1 MIRATTTFAASLKA
15 WRRWL
20 YRMRQFTRGLR
31 PHLAPEEIEEV
42 RSRLSSA
49 ELDLFLRAEPR
60 DRRHSFDLYRL
71 LQRETNG
78 DADAAVA
85 GDLLTAALLHD
96 VGKGPLLVWHRIT
109 FVVLSALTPRLARRL
124 EGRAELFREASVVER
139 WRDALWRL
147 RHHAAL
153 GAVLAEAA
161 GASPRVVELIRRHTE
176 AVPDDDPEL
185 AAFIVADDRV

>member
-1 MIRATTTFAASLKA
+1 MA
-15 WRRWL
+15 WRRWR
-20 YRMRQFTRGLR
+20 YRVRQFTRGLR
-31 PHLAPEEIEEV
+31 PHLAPDEIEEV
-42 RSRLSSA
+42 RARLSPA

-71 LQRETNG
+71 LQRETV
-78 DADAAVA
+78 DVTH
-85 GDLLTAALLHD
+85 DLLTAALLHD
-96 VGKGPLLVWHRIT
+96 VGKGPLLVWHRVA
-109 FVVLSALTPRLARRL
+109 FVLLNAVAPRLARRL
-124 EGRAELFREASVVER
+124 ERRADLLREASVLDR

-153 GAVLAEAA
+153 GALLVEAA
-161 GASPRVVELIRRHTE
+161 GSSPRVVELIRRHTE

>member
-1 MIRATTTFAASLKA
+1 MA
-15 WRRWL
+15 WRRWR
-20 YRMRQFTRGLR
+20 YRVRQFTRGLR
-31 PHLAPEEIEEV
+31 PHLAPREIEEV
-42 RSRLSSA
+42 RERLSPA

-71 LQRETNG
+71 LQREAAADDSAATN
-78 DADAAVA
+78 
-85 GDLLTAALLHD
+85 DLFTAALLHD
-96 VGKGPLLVWHRIT
+96 VGKGPLLVWQRVA
-109 FVVLSALTPRLARRL
+109 FVLLSALTPRLARRL
-124 EGRAELFREASVVER
+124 ERRAGLLREASVLDR

-161 GASPRVVELIRRHTE
+161 GSSPRVVELIRRHTE